1 MPVDRA
7 GAPAIDRPAGVG
19 GGLASR
25 KIQYNGD
32 YAVMM
37 VDQCVRLGLA
47 IVIIA
52 LISLALYQF
61 SGRARAAGIEQAGV
75 TAPAGR

>member
-1 MPVDRA
+1 M
-7 GAPAIDRPAGVG
+7 
-19 GGLASR
+19 
-25 KIQYNGD
+25 
-32 YAVMM
+32 MM

-61 SGRARAAGIEQAGV
+61 SGRAHASGHALSPASV